1 MSLLRITCPH
11 CGFSRDVPSEK
22 LPDQPV
28 QANCPKCKQA
38 FSFSKAEAPE
48 APQAVAPPP
57 PPEPPPLA
65 PEAPPP
71 PPELPRTPQAD
82 SNGPDRA
89 SKPRVVGLL
98 SVGELFS
105 AAWSMYKQRWLMLI
119 GIMLATVVAVIVP
132 PMLVALGLGGVAK
145 ESFTGM
151 VAMFM
156 LMGLA
161 VLASMGLAC
170 WGGAAVLSAALDETL
185 GFKDSFG
192 SANSCW
198 LSLAWASSLYSFIV
212 GGASLWFLIPGI
224 LAAIWFFACSYLVV
238 AEKTRGMEALL
249 KSKALVNGRFWPVL
263 GRLLL
268 IGLLGGVVG
277 MVPLIGPVFSLLF
290 APFSILFSVLLYR
303 NLHETA
309 NLTGWN
315 ATDGA
320 KAGWL
325 LLGVSGYIL
334 VPLLLFLLLGA
345 AFFASFEPIFKMMLQ
360 QHKLQ
365 HVLSYGSSLMQL
377 TF

>member
-11 CGFSRDVPSEK
+11 CGFSRDVPAEK

-28 QANCPKCKQA
+28 QANCPKCKQS

-48 APQAVAPPP
+48 APQAVTPPP
-57 PPEPPPLA
+57 PPEPPPMSVA
-65 PEAPPP
+65 EPPP
-71 PPELPRTPQAD
+71 PPQSPRAPQAD
-82 SNGPDRA
+82 SNNTR
-89 SKPRVVGLL
+89 PRSSRLL
-98 SVGELFS
+98 SVGELLS
-105 AAWSMYKQRWLMLI
+105 AAWNSYKQRWLLLI
-119 GIMLATVVAVIVP
+119 AIMIATAVAVIVP
-132 PMLVALGLGGVAK
+132 PALVALGLGGVAK

-161 VLASMGLAC
+161 VLLSLGLAC

-192 SANSCW
+192 YANSCW

-212 GGASLWFLIPGI
+212 GGASLLFVIPGI
-224 LAAIWFFACSYLVV
+224 LTGVWFFACSYLVV
-238 AEKTRGMEALL
+238 AEKNRGMEALL
-249 KSKALVNGRFWPVL
+249 KSKALVEGRFWPVL

-268 IGLLGGVVG
+268 VGLLGGIVG

-325 LLGVSGYIL
+325 LLGLSGYIL
-334 VPLLLFLLLGA
+334 MPLLLFLLLGA
-345 AFFASFEPIFKMMLQ
+345 AFFAAFEPFFKMMLQ
-360 QHKLQ
+360 QGKLQ
-365 HVLSYGSSLMQL
+365 HVLSFGSSLMQL
-377 TF
+377 GF

>member
-38 FSFSKAEAPE
+38 FSFNKTDAPE

-57 PPEPPPLA
+57 PPEPPPLSA
-65 PEAPPP
+65 AVPPP
-71 PPELPRTPQAD
+71 PPEPPHTPRAEP
-82 SNGPDRA
+82 NGVPHASMSRA
-89 SKPRVVGLL
+89 TRLL

-105 AAWSMYKQRWLMLI
+105 AAWKSYKQRWLMLI

-145 ESFTGM
+145 GSFTGM

-170 WGGAAVLSAALDETL
+170 WGGAAVLSAALDEAL
-185 GFKDSFG
+185 GFRDSFNY
-192 SANSCW
+192 ANSCW

-212 GGASLWFLIPGI
+212 GGASMLFLIPGI
-224 LAAIWFFACSYLVV
+224 LTGIWFFACSYLVV
-238 AEKTRGMEALL
+238 AEKSRGMEALL
-249 KSKALVNGRFWPVL
+249 KSKALVDGRFWPVL

-268 IGLLGGVVG
+268 IGLLGGLVG
-277 MVPLIGPVFSLLF
+277 SVPLIGPVFSLLF

-309 NLTGWN
+309 NLSGWN

-325 LLGVSGYIL
+325 LLGLSGYIL
-334 VPLLLFLLLGA
+334 MPLLLFLLLGA
-345 AFFASFEPIFKMMLQ
+345 AFFASFEPLFKMMLQ
-360 QHKLQ
+360 QGKLQ

-377 TF
+377 AF